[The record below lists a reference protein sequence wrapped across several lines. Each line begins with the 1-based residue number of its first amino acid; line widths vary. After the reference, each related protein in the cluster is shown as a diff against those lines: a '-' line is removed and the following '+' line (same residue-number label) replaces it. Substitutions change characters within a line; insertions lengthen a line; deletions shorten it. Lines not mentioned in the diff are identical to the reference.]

1 LPWRGDRDPYRI
13 WISEV
18 MLQQT
23 QVATVVPYYHR
34 FLGRFPTLA
43 SLAEADEHDVLRIWE
58 GLGYYRRARALSR
71 TARILREKNHD
82 TIPDNPDLVG
92 SLPGFGRYTVGAV
105 LSQAYDRRLPILEA
119 NSRRVLCRL
128 AGIDGLQQDALLWQ
142 LAESLLPKKKVGDLN
157 QSLMELGALVC
168 TPTQPKCHVCP
179 VHGQCLA
186 RKHNRQ
192 QAIPARA
199 ASAKVERVEEV
210 AIILQKRDRVLLVQR
225 PDDGRWPGMWEF
237 PHCPLEWME
246 SHADAAERLLRDM
259 RLSGRWS
266 GSIATIR
273 HTVTRFRITMVGVHG
288 TYQRGNL
295 RKAIFPQAK
304 WVRIPDL
311 LNYPLAAPQRI
322 LARHLERLS
331 PTIPR

>member
-1 LPWRGDRDPYRI
+1 
-13 WISEV
+13 
-18 MLQQT
+18 
-23 QVATVVPYYHR
+23 
-34 FLGRFPTLA
+34 
-43 SLAEADEHDVLRIWE
+43 
-58 GLGYYRRARALSR
+58 
-71 TARILREKNHD
+71 
-82 TIPDNPDLVG
+82 
-92 SLPGFGRYTVGAV
+92 
-105 LSQAYDRRLPILEA
+105 
-119 NSRRVLCRL
+119 
-128 AGIDGLQQDALLWQ
+128 
-142 LAESLLPKKKVGDLN
+142 
-157 QSLMELGALVC
+157 
-168 TPTQPKCHVCP
+168 
-179 VHGQCLA
+179 
-186 RKHNRQ
+186 
-192 QAIPARA
+192 
-199 ASAKVERVEEV
+199 
-210 AIILQKRDRVLLVQR
+210 
-225 PDDGRWPGMWEF
+225 
-237 PHCPLEWME
+237 ME